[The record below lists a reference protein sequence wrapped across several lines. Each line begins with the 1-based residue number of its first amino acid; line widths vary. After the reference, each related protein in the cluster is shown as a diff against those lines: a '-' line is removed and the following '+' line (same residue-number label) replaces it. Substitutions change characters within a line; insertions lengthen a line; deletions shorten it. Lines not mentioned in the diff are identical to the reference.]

1 MWWDS
6 VWRWLKGRAKGT
18 VHLRGGAKGERDR
31 VKVDRGKVDRLLA
44 GVRVGHLPVDAKADK
59 VAADVRE
66 VRVARPVDRVA

>member
-18 VHLRGGAKGERDR
+18 VHLRGGAKGER
-31 VKVDRGKVDRLLA
+31 DRGKVDRLLA